1 MAKAVEEPLLRNESH
16 ESHKTVEQMLVRTY
30 DNNKDIDV
38 LRSSSN
44 VQNFQESVHQR
55 KYLES
60 IMYKS
65 KRSLDEVI
73 EEAENI
79 HAFEDMN

>member
-38 LRSSSN
+38 LVSLTV
-44 VQNFQESVHQR
+44 VQKFSTVSQSTSEKHRTVSFSRN
-55 KYLES
+55 
-60 IMYKS
+60 
-65 KRSLDEVI
+65 
-73 EEAENI
+73 
-79 HAFEDMN
+79 